1 VLGAAFAGRPFE
13 GVVGTGQCVRIM
25 TGAMLP
31 KGADAVLMQGPGS
44 RRPRRPPGPADGAP
58 GLRHPAF
65 HERGRFFIV
74 LPPDWGRVEPGTLV
88 DVQPFFGLV

>member
-1 VLGAAFAGRPFE
+1 MRAHHDRHDPAE
-13 GVVGTGQCVRIM
+13 
-25 TGAMLP
+25 
-31 KGADAVLMQGPGS
+31 GADAVLMQGPGP

-65 HERGRFFIV
+65 RGEADCFIV
-74 LPPDWGRVEPGTLV
+74 LLSDWGRVEPGTLV